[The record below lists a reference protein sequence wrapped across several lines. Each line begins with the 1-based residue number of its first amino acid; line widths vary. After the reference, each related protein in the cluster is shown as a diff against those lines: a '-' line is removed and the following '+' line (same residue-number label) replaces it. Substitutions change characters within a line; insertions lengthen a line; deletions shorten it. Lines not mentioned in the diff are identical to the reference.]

1 MERKVAHP
9 LVPLAVLRRPTLRQA
24 NILAALWQ
32 VSLFPMFF
40 LVSLYLQAVL
50 GHEAVLGGLAL
61 LPLCVV
67 VIAVASLADRLIGRF
82 GLRGVMAVG
91 FVLVAA
97 GMAGLSR
104 VSANGSFVS
113 DVLAPTLVLGVAL
126 PLVSITTNVA
136 ATLDTREAE
145 AGLASG
151 LVNTSLQFGSV
162 IGLAVL
168 SGVAAARTHASDAA
182 HDTALTQGFGAAFLL
197 GAALAVLGV
206 LLSLRLRLPGPP
218 APEAPDPVGQ
228 RRAVP

>member
-1 MERKVAHP
+1 M
-9 LVPLAVLRRPTLRQA
+9 
-24 NILAALWQ
+24 
-32 VSLFPMFF
+32 SLFPMFF

-82 GLRGVMAVG
+82 GLRGVMAAG
-91 FVLVAA
+91 FVLVRRH

-104 VSANGSFVS
+104 ISADGSFVS
-113 DVLAPTLVLGVAL
+113 DVLPPTLVLGVAL

-136 ATLDTREAE
+136 ATLDTREDE

-168 SGVAAARTHASDAA
+168 SGVAAARTNASDAP
-182 HDTALTQGFGAAFLL
+182 HEVALTQGFGAAFLL
-197 GAALAVLGV
+197 GAGLAVAGA

-218 APEAPDPVGQ
+218 VPEAPDAVGQ